1 MNSIRQMAKAHRVA
15 ISCNTTPFEH
25 DESVPSAS
33 HGNPSRLAYN
43 DQAGEDGS
51 PVLELRLEDNL
62 VPRLPMS
69 GRAGAVMAAALSLN
83 VPRHMTL
90 RGIATEPSRC
100 RRMTGLSMSR
110 IELHKH
116 PPRLIDTVGHATM
129 SHALWTSSDERTIGA
144 DSWQHIQDHCE
155 CVEEL
160 CIEAWRHSRHPIQRI
175 KQRSV
180 IGDMVAIDQR
190 QHRIVRRSS

>member
-1 MNSIRQMAKAHRVA
+1 
-15 ISCNTTPFEH
+15 
-25 DESVPSAS
+25 
-33 HGNPSRLAYN
+33 
-43 DQAGEDGS
+43 
-51 PVLELRLEDNL
+51 
-62 VPRLPMS
+62 
-69 GRAGAVMAAALSLN
+69 
-83 VPRHMTL
+83 
-90 RGIATEPSRC
+90 
-100 RRMTGLSMSR
+100 
-110 IELHKH
+110 
-116 PPRLIDTVGHATM
+116 M
-129 SHALWTSSDERTIGA
+129 SHALWTSTDERTIGA